1 MKKGYWIALEGGD
14 GSGKTTVQERLAV
27 KLAFEGY
34 DVITTRE
41 PGGNEYS
48 EAMRQLIFS
57 PTIKDDPKSQLLGFI
72 LARRRN
78 IIETI
83 IPALEQGKI
92 IISDRSENSSFAY
105 QAFEYGLDFDL
116 VQQINN
122 FGTDGIKPDLTL
134 LLDVEIATGIARVQ
148 QAKSIDANYFDH
160 SRIEGLEKRQ
170 NGYLEMAKNYQDFN
184 LNPWIIIDANQDLET
199 VCEQSTEAVTKFI
212 DSK

>member
-57 PTIKDDPKSQLLGFI
+57 PTIKEDPKSQLLGFI

-134 LLDVEIATGIARVQ
+134 LLDVEISTGIARVQ

-170 NGYLEMAKNYQDFN
+170 NGYLEMAKNYQKYQI
-184 LNPWIIIDANQDLET
+184 NPWIIIDANQDLET